1 MAIIANS
8 LIVTKEIH
16 PISSVSGCTSAATSL
31 LSFPRSLQ
39 TLGMPM

>member
-1 MAIIANS
+1 MAIIAIS

-16 PISSVSGCTSAATSL
+16 HIFSVSVCASAATSL
-31 LSFPRSLQ
+31 LSFRRSLQ